1 MRTKVIIIISFILLC
16 SKHAT
21 KAEEILY
28 EHKGYPTIIHSETD
42 KSQALMPKFWC
53 LHVDTEDGGFINLDY
68 RLAGEILIREKKY
81 VRVVFSFEEK
91 ANLYEND
98 FLLMSAIRPY
108 GNTHADTLFYRQ
120 EGDKVYCLQ
129 RENNKD
135 VLIIDYG
142 LKEGDEFTDAN
153 GEVFIVKE
161 TGTQNNNKNFFRW
174 YSSIPKKLILISQQT
189 GEEDIWIEGLGS
201 KYWGIT
207 PSFLLS
213 QNKVFTKL
221 RLQPSNAQVSMGY
234 GGNLLLEPKV
244 NTENYKAEMIDLG
257 GNYYGEDIFINYEF
271 LDDTLR
277 VEGVKLFEHFA
288 GYSYAECLI
297 DGGRIDIMVKRF
309 SDQDEIRES
318 PYIFDVKIPG
328 FKPGTYQVGMPG
340 REYVT
345 LECKGGTTGIGEVKN
360 ERVKSEKYNDAV
372 YDLSG
377 RKVNFQFSTFNSQ
390 FRRKGIYIQ
399 NGKKVAVR

>member
-1 MRTKVIIIISFILLC
+1 
-16 SKHAT
+16 
-21 KAEEILY
+21 
-28 EHKGYPTIIHSETD
+28 
-42 KSQALMPKFWC
+42 
-53 LHVDTEDGGFINLDY
+53 
-68 RLAGEILIREKKY
+68 
-81 VRVVFSFEEK
+81 
-91 ANLYEND
+91 
-98 FLLMSAIRPY
+98 
-108 GNTHADTLFYRQ
+108 
-120 EGDKVYCLQ
+120 
-129 RENNKD
+129 
-135 VLIIDYG
+135 
-142 LKEGDEFTDAN
+142 
-153 GEVFIVKE
+153 
-161 TGTQNNNKNFFRW
+161 
-174 YSSIPKKLILISQQT
+174 
-189 GEEDIWIEGLGS
+189 
-201 KYWGIT
+201 
-207 PSFLLS
+207 
-213 QNKVFTKL
+213 
-221 RLQPSNAQVSMGY
+221 MGY

-345 LECKGGTTGIGEVKN
+345 LECKGGGTTGL
-360 ERVKSEKYNDAV
+360 SEKCLTPNPSLVEKGAI

-377 RKVNFQFSTFNSQ
+377 RKVNSQSSMFNGLK
-390 FRRKGIYIQ
+390 KGIYIQ
-399 NGKKVAVR
+399 NGKKVAVK